1 MNRGITVLGGGAW
14 GTALASVLAKNG
26 HAVTLWAREAEVVES
41 VNARHRNEIFLPEVV
56 LPDSLA
62 ATGDLAG
69 AVRGAGTLVNVVPAQ
84 FVRSVW
90 SEVADEVDPA
100 ATVVSASKGIETET
114 LERMD
119 QVLGDIL
126 PPEVMSSFTVLSGP
140 SFALEVAQEAPTL
153 VVAAS
158 ENPAAAE
165 TVQGLFQNRF
175 FRVYTNPDV
184 VGVELGGALKNVIAV
199 AAGVAAGLGF
209 GHNTMAALITRG
221 LAEMTRL
228 GVAMGARR
236 ETFAGLAGMG
246 DLVLTCTG
254 DLSRNRTVGFRLGRG
269 ESLGDILGPMRTV
282 AEGVKT
288 VQAVQVL
295 ARRHGVE
302 MPIADQVHAMLTEG
316 RPPREALDSLMSRA
330 PRPEEWT

>member
-1 MNRGITVLGGGAW
+1 MSRGITVLGAGAW

-26 HAVTLWAREAEVVES
+26 HDVTLWAREPEVVDS
-41 VNARHRNEIFLPEVV
+41 VNARHRNEIFLPEVA
-56 LPDSLA
+56 LPPSLL
-62 ATGDLAG
+62 ATGDLG
-69 AVRGAGTLVNVVPAQ
+69 SAVRGAGLLVNVVPAQ

-90 SEVADEVDPA
+90 SGVAMDVDPR

-119 QVLGDIL
+119 QVLGGIL
-126 PPEVMSSFTVLSGP
+126 TPEVMSRFTVLSGP

-158 ENPAAAE
+158 RDPSAAE
-165 TVQGLFQNRF
+165 RVQGLFQNRF

-209 GHNTMAALITRG
+209 GHNTMAALVTRG

-254 DLSRNRTVGFRLGRG
+254 ELSRNRTVGYRLGRG
-269 ESLGDILGPMRTV
+269 ETLSDILGPMRTV

-302 MPIADQVHAMLTEG
+302 MPIAAEVHAMLTEG
-316 RPPREALDSLMSRA
+316 RPPREALDNLMSRA

>member
-1 MNRGITVLGGGAW
+1 MAERVAVVGGGAW
-14 GTALASVLAKNG
+14 GTAIGSVLAKNG
-26 HAVTLWAREAEVVES
+26 HDVTLWARE
-41 VNARHRNEIFLPEVV
+41 PEVV
-56 LPDSLA
+56 DGINQACRNPVFLPDVELPRSLS
-62 ATGDLAG
+62 ATADLVE
-69 AVRGAGTLVNVVPAQ
+69 AVRGRAYLVNVVPAQ
-84 FVRSVW
+84 FVRDVW
-90 SEVADEVDPA
+90 SGVSQEVADGAV
-100 ATVVSASKGIETET
+100 VVSASKGIETTT

-119 QVLGDIL
+119 EVLADVLG
-126 PPEVMSSFTVLSGP
+126 VQAMQRFTVLSGP
-140 SFALEVAQEAPTL
+140 SFALEVAREAPTL

-158 ENPAAAE
+158 RDAGAAE
-165 TVQGLFQNRF
+165 SVQRLFQNRF
-175 FRVYTNPDV
+175 FRVYTNEDV
-184 VGVELGGALKNVIAV
+184 IGVELGGALKNVMAV

-254 DLSRNRTVGFRLGRG
+254 DLSRNRTVGYRLGRG
-269 ESLGDILGPMRTV
+269 ETLEEILGPMRSV

-288 VQAVQVL
+288 VQAVRVL
-295 ARRHGVE
+295 AERNGVE
-302 MPIADQVHAMLTEG
+302 MPIAEEVHAMLMEG
-316 RPPREALDSLMSRA
+316 RPPREALDNLMSRA